1 MISKKSQFFMFDLIF
16 SFVILVVAIGI
27 ALYYSTSSFQ
37 EEGLFDLSQ
46 NIIDQYT
53 TTSINSLNNQ
63 EIRDFFLNNQI
74 TNIDNSIAQQSAE
87 FYLDSQ
93 ISEVQ
98 TLNRVF
104 IETYERRNL
113 YISLALINETNSF
126 QTYITPGAPS
136 FENSKT
142 SYVNSREILLIY
154 GDDVKTFTAEV
165 KIWQ

>member
-1 MISKKSQFFMFDLIF
+1 MFDLIF

-46 NIIDQYT
+46 DIIDQYT

-63 EIRDFFLNNQI
+63 EIRDFFLGNKISNV
-74 TNIDNSIAQQSAE
+74 DNSIAQQTAE

-93 ISEVQ
+93 ITDAQ

-113 YISLALINETNSF
+113 YISLSLLNTTNTLNPYTTS
-126 QTYITPGAPS
+126 GAPP
-136 FENSKT
+136 FEDAKT
-142 SYVNSREILLIY
+142 SYVNSREILVIS

>member
-16 SFVILVVAIGI
+16 SFVILVVAVGI

-46 NIIDQYT
+46 NIINQYT
-53 TTSINSLNNQ
+53 TTSINSLNNE
-63 EIRDFFLNNQI
+63 EIRDFFLANEI
-74 TNIDNSIAQQSAE
+74 TNVDNSIAQQTAE
-87 FYLDSQ
+87 FYLRSQ
-93 ISEVQ
+93 ISDAE

-113 YISLALINETNSF
+113 YISLALINETTSLEPY
-126 QTYITPGAPS
+126 TTPGAPS
-136 FENSKT
+136 FTNAKT
-142 SYVNSREILLIY
+142 SYVDSREILLIY
-154 GDDVKTFTAEV
+154 EDEVKTYTAEV